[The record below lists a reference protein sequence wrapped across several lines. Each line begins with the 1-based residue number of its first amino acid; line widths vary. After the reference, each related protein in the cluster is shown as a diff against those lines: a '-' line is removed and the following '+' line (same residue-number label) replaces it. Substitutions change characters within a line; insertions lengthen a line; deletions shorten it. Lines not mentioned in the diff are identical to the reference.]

1 MKKLFTVLY
10 LMSISLPS
18 VYAQITSL
26 PELQQTYSNYF
37 QLNREYIHLH
47 LNKTKIAPKENIWF
61 SAYTYDLRTNLPN
74 PTTTNLNVT
83 LFSED
88 GEQIDYKTIFID
100 KGFGNGHFNL
110 IDKKLPAGIYY
121 IQASTNYMKNFREDL
136 HFVQAFQ
143 ILGHSNPQSPS
154 KKEIKY
160 DLQFLPESGHLLA
173 NISNNVGV
181 KLIDQNGKGVFFYD
195 AEVFNGKNEKL
206 TSFKSNKFGI
216 SKFIIS
222 PKVSE
227 TYKIQLKT
235 EYGDTIQ
242 KSLQKPELQGL
253 ILKTNNFLTDQLAL
267 SLETNEESLPEIRN
281 KFFFLTITQNQHIKG
296 IQLQFDHS
304 TTYNTIINRNEL
316 FPGTNT
322 ITVFNENFQPILERL
337 IFNPIHI
344 QRKSITAEIS
354 DNLIDSLVVKIHSEQ
369 QIDTIQR
376 MSISALP
383 AKTKSYT
390 PSHNTLSAFFLQPYI
405 SSTIEEG
412 SYYFKNA
419 NERRRLFD
427 LDLLLL
433 TQGWS
438 SYNWKNVFNFK
449 PKENFQHEIGFTLS
463 GKLLDASNN
472 ENQLFI
478 TSKTSSLLEIL
489 ELKDSTNFTLDHL
502 FLKDSSQVYFGLFNK
517 HQNKIKKSSYAV
529 SVLPFKKKS
538 SLNISKKTMVYT
550 NQNQSLSIDF
560 KTFIQS
566 TEALDTVVIKGEKKQ
581 EIDDRHSN
589 FSDVITIDEQMATQ
603 FHYITDYIATQNFD
617 VRRNMGD
624 VVIKSRRSATI
635 NGSRETLVILDGIP
649 LENNL
654 VMIYNL
660 LTSQVESISINKSG
674 VGYGVFGGNGV
685 IEIITK
691 TDYQTHSTKNNKFYE
706 FITNNGFAKNKKFYT
721 PKYTSYNSI
730 LFQKYGTIDW
740 QPSISLNK
748 QQNSTTFKIPN
759 TLSKE
764 IVLYIEGM
772 SANGYLISE
781 HITLTP

>member
-1 MKKLFTVLY
+1 MKIYFTVLF
-10 LMSISLPS
+10 LMSISLSS
-18 VYAQITSL
+18 VYAQVTSI
-26 PELQQTYSNYF
+26 PALQQTYSNYF
-37 QLNREYIHLH
+37 QLNREYVHLH

-61 SAYTYDLRTNLPN
+61 SAYVYDLRTNLPN
-74 PTTTNLNVT
+74 PTTTNLNVA
-83 LFSED
+83 LFNED
-88 GEQIDYKTIFID
+88 GQQIDYKTIFINN
-100 KGFGNGHFNL
+100 GFGNGYFSL
-110 IDKKLPAGIYY
+110 TEKKLSPGSYY
-121 IQASTNYMKNFREDL
+121 ILASTNYMKNFREDL
-136 HFVQAFQ
+136 TFIQDFQ
-143 ILGHSNPQSPS
+143 LLGN
-154 KKEIKY
+154 KEEKSRDKQKIKY

-173 NISNNVGV
+173 NVANNVGV
-181 KLIDQNGKGVFFYD
+181 KLIDQNGKGVFFYNAQILNNND
-195 AEVFNGKNEKL
+195 EKIN
-206 TSFKSNKFGI
+206 SFKSNKFGI
-216 SKFIIS
+216 SKFIIN

-242 KSLQKPELQGL
+242 KNLQKPDSKGL

-267 SLETNEESLPEIRN
+267 SLETNKESLPTIRN
-281 KFFFLTITQNQHIKG
+281 KNYFLTITQNQHIKG
-296 IQLQFDHS
+296 IQLQFNHS
-304 TTYNTIINRNEL
+304 TTYNTIINREEL

-344 QRKSITAEIS
+344 KRKSITAEIS
-354 DNLIDSLVVKIHSEQ
+354 DSLIDSLVVKIHSEQ

-376 MSISALP
+376 MSISTLP
-383 AKTKSYT
+383 AKTKSYA
-390 PSHNTLSAFFLQPYI
+390 PSHNMLSSFFLKPYI

-419 NERRRLFD
+419 NERRKLFD

-489 ELKDSTNFTLDHL
+489 ELKDSANFTLNHL
-502 FLKDSSQVYFGLFNK
+502 FLKDSSNVYLGLFNK
-517 HQNKIKKSSYAV
+517 NLNKIKKSSYTV

-538 SLNISKKTMVYT
+538 SLNISKKTKVNT

-566 TEALDTVVIKGEKKQ
+566 TEALDTVVIRGEKKQ

-589 FSDVITIDEQMATQ
+589 FSDVTIVDEQMARQ
-603 FHYITDYIATQNFD
+603 YHYITDYIATQNFE
-617 VRRNMGD
+617 VRRTMGD
-624 VVIKSRRSATI
+624 VIINSRRSATI
-635 NGSRETLVILDGIP
+635 HGSRQTRIILDGVP
-649 LENNL
+649 LEGNT

-674 VGYGVFGGNGV
+674 IGYGVFGGNGV

-691 TDYQTHSTKNNKFYE
+691 TDYENTKSKNNKFFEYLA
-706 FITNNGFAKNKKFYT
+706 TNGFSKDKKFYQ
-721 PKYTSYNSI
+721 PKYSSYHTN
-730 LFQKYGTIDW
+730 LFEKYGVIDW
-740 QPSISLNK
+740 QPSIIIDKENPE
-748 QQNSTTFKIPN
+748 TTFKFPN
-759 TLSKE
+759 TLTEK
-764 IVLYIEGM
+764 IKLYIEGM
-772 SANGYLISE
+772 SADGYLISE
-781 HITLTP
+781 EIILQP